1 MGNTELRKL
10 IETKEIVGVD
20 LSGQE
25 LEGIDFSGCRLER
38 VSFKQCNL
46 THCRFRG
53 AIIQWCDFR
62 YAKIEHGT
70 FEDAK
75 IDFCDF
81 YRAFLDGVII
91 FSHCNVSNCSF
102 NKTYFGDSAI
112 IRRKELV
119 DGRILQEDAKAYRK
133 FLTEWHMYGT
143 GDRKNDVG
151 ALSNWSPDEALKG
164 RWNEAE
170 EIFKNFNAQW
180 TGKGF
185 IADGNWAYVRGRR
198 MERRRMMSELLKS
211 NVGFRKKA
219 LNAYHITTNTISD
232 ILFGYGESMT
242 KMILTYI
249 VTIFLFA
256 WAFSSNVS
264 LLEYSEAFSISLKN
278 MVGMDSEALH
288 NVSPLVDMLN
298 IVQTTIGIVL
308 TGIFGFILGNKI
320 RNQ

>member
-1 MGNTELRKL
+1 MENSELIKL

-20 LSGQE
+20 FSGQE

-38 VSFKQCNL
+38 VSFKQCSL

-53 AIIQWCDFR
+53 ATILWSDFR

-75 IDFCDF
+75 IEFCDF

-91 FSHCNVSNCSF
+91 FSHSNISNCSF

-119 DGRILQEDAKAYRK
+119 GGRILQQDEQAYRK

-143 GDRKNDVG
+143 GERKNDVG
-151 ALSNWSPDEALKG
+151 TLSNWSPDEALKG
-164 RWNEAE
+164 RWDEAE

-198 MERRRMMSELLKS
+198 MERRRMMSELFRNSVSLK
-211 NVGFRKKA
+211 KKI
-219 LNAYHITTNTISD
+219 LNIYHITTNTISD

-242 KMILTYI
+242 KMVITYI

>member
-1 MGNTELRKL
+1 MENTELRKL

-38 VSFKQCNL
+38 VSFKQCSL

-53 AIIQWCDFR
+53 ATILWSDFR

-75 IDFCDF
+75 IEFCDF

-91 FSHCNVSNCSF
+91 FNHSNISNCSF

-119 DGRILQEDAKAYRK
+119 GGRILQQDEQAYRK

-143 GDRKNDVG
+143 GERKNDVG
-151 ALSNWSPDEALKG
+151 TLSNWSPDEALKG
-164 RWNEAE
+164 RWDEAE

-198 MERRRMMSELLKS
+198 MERRRMMSELFRNSISLK
-211 NVGFRKKA
+211 KKI
-219 LNAYHITTNTISD
+219 LNIYHITTNTISD

-242 KMILTYI
+242 KMVITYI